1 MPEHFAG
8 IGGEDGSGGTITIN
22 GGRISVKGGKG
33 GAGIGGSYGKTGGSI
48 TVKGGNVTAESEEG
62 FGIGDGGSTEG
73 TGARISLGWS
83 DLPDSIYAGSY
94 GGTVTLT
101 QRFADKDHVNVT
113 GSGVVIADE
122 GTVFEPGT
130 LEDAGVIAGKTLIAY
145 DIGGSSGG
153 DTPYVKPSE
162 PAAQPQTEGNTG
174 TDSGVTQSSI
184 SHSGSISPAA
194 GTVVSVK
201 SAQTGD
207 VDHTPAWVIAAAASA
222 AVVTITIFV
231 RRRFGHR

>member
-48 TVKGGNVTAESEEG
+48 TVKGGNITAESEEG
-62 FGIGDGGSTEG
+62 YGIGDGGSTEG
-73 TGARISLGWS
+73 TGAQISLGWS
-83 DLPDSIYAGSY
+83 NLPDSIYAGSY

-122 GTVFEPGT
+122 GAVFEPGT
-130 LEDAGVIAGKTLIAY
+130 LEDADVLAGKTLIAY
-145 DIGGSSGG
+145 DMGGSSGG
-153 DTPYVKPSE
+153 DTPSVKPAE

-174 TDSGVTQSSI
+174 TNSGSAQSSI
-184 SHSGSISPAA
+184 SHSGGISPASGA
-194 GTVVSVK
+194 VESVK

-207 VDHTPAWVIAAAASA
+207 VDHMPVWVIAAAVSA
-222 AVVTITIFV
+222 AAATITMFV
-231 RRRFGHR
+231 RRRFSRR